1 MKKNKTLLIAF
12 VVILFVTG
20 IFLATKKK
28 PVPQR
33 VQDPGAQSAHSAM
46 RIVILTSPSGVDD
59 GSFNQDNY
67 QGILDFIKKNP
78 TATVKSIQ
86 EPTGDPAAAMK
97 AVSDVVADYDVIV
110 TPGFQF
116 AGVSKIAQE
125 NPDKKFILIDVLPEK
140 VGEQEAFDN
149 LYAARFAEQE
159 GGFLAGVAAALE
171 TKTGKVAVVGGVAYP
186 PVVNYQFGFA
196 AGVNYANKALGT
208 KAQQVEIPSY
218 AGTDVRNV
226 NVGGNYVGSFNDE
239 PTGKVVANALL
250 KEGVDVIFVA
260 AGNSGNGVFTAVKEA
275 KDAKVIGCDV
285 DQYDDG
291 VSGAKNVVLTSVVK
305 RMGLNVDRVLES
317 IKEGSFKGGNHVL
330 GADSDSTNFIEADGR
345 QQLSEKTI
353 KQLDDAYKLIQEK
366 KIVPPSNFSEATP
379 KDFEGLPK

>member
-218 AGTDVRNV
+218 AGTDVRNA

>member
-1 MKKNKTLLIAF
+1 MMKNKTLLISI
-12 VVILFVTG
+12 VIVLFVAG
-20 IFLATKKK
+20 IFFATKKK
-28 PVPQR
+28 PLP
-33 VQDPGAQSAHSAM
+33 QSAGEGTAGTNTQQM
-46 RIVILTSPSGVDD
+46 RVVILTSPSGVDD

-67 QGILDFIKKNP
+67 EGILAYIKKHPN
-78 TATVKSIQ
+78 ATVKAIQ

-116 AGVSKIAQE
+116 AGVSKLALE
-125 NPDKKFILIDVLPEK
+125 NPDKKFVLIDVHPEK
-140 VGEQEAFDN
+140 VGYQEAFDN

-171 TKTGKVAVVGGVAYP
+171 TKTGKVAMVGGVAYP

-208 KAQQVEIPSY
+208 KVQQVEIPSY

-239 PTGKVVANALL
+239 PTGKVVGNALL

-275 KDAKVIGCDV
+275 KDAKVIGCDI
-285 DQYDDG
+285 DQYNDG
-291 VSGAKNVVLTSVVK
+291 VSGNKNVVLTSVVK
-305 RMGLNVDRVLES
+305 RMGLNVERVLDS
-317 IKEGSFKGGNHVL
+317 ITDGSFKGGNHVL
-330 GADSDSTNFIEADGR
+330 GADSDSTNFIQADGR

-353 KQLDDAYKLIQEK
+353 KQLGDVYKMIQEK
-366 KIVPPSNFSEATP
+366 KVVPPSNFSESTP
-379 KDFEGLPK
+379 KNFEGLPK

>member
-12 VVILFVTG
+12 VIVLFVSG

-28 PVPQR
+28 PVPQIS
-33 VQDPGAQSAHSAM
+33 QDPGAQSATDAM

-67 QGILDFIKKNP
+67 QGILEFIKKNP

-140 VGEQEAFDN
+140 VGDQEAFDN

-208 KAQQVEIPSY
+208 KAEQVEIPSY

-226 NVGGNYVGSFNDE
+226 NIGGNYVGSFNDE
-239 PTGKVVANALL
+239 PTGKVVGNALI

-291 VSGAKNVVLTSVVK
+291 VSGNKNVVMTSVVK

-317 IKEGSFKGGNHVL
+317 IKDGSFKGGNHVL
-330 GADSDSTNFIEADGR
+330 GADSDSTNFIQAEGR
-345 QQLSEKTI
+345 QQLSGKTI
-353 KQLDDAYKLIQEK
+353 EQLDNVYKLIQEK
-366 KIVPPSNFSEATP
+366 KVVPPSNFSETTP

>member
-12 VVILFVTG
+12 VIVLFVSG

-28 PVPQR
+28 PVPQIS
-33 VQDPGAQSAHSAM
+33 QDPGAQSATDAM

-67 QGILDFIKKNP
+67 QGILEFIKKNP

-140 VGEQEAFDN
+140 VGDQEAFDN

-208 KAQQVEIPSY
+208 KAEQVEIPSY

-239 PTGKVVANALL
+239 PTGKVVGNALI

-291 VSGAKNVVLTSVVK
+291 VSGNKNVVMTSVVK

-317 IKEGSFKGGNHVL
+317 IKDGSFKGGNHVL
-330 GADSDSTNFIEADGR
+330 GADSDSTNFIQAEGR
-345 QQLSEKTI
+345 QQLSGKTI
-353 KQLDDAYKLIQEK
+353 EQLDNVYKLIQEK
-366 KIVPPSNFSEATP
+366 KVVPPSNFSETTP